1 MKGSILKCHICT
13 LNQFAGINVLYCFY
27 TILVMNVKLRGLC
40 LTEKLNRFQS
50 ESVISKFEHNQTCF
64 TESVISKFC

>member
-27 TILVMNVKLRGLC
+27 RILVMNVKLRGLC
-40 LTEKLNRFQS
+40 LTEKLNGFQS
-50 ESVISKFEHNQTCF
+50 TPLFNGEDHYSV
-64 TESVISKFC
+64 